1 MYDITALKRELAKR
15 PESGMG
21 YQLVEIQFEKSQGT
35 DAGIAYNGELLVLS
49 SEPVVKITR
58 ESFEG
63 FVRRSPSA
71 TGQIKS
77 LRVLQKSDA
86 YQLDARARESLV
98 LKAAAA
104 KVGSGPA
111 GEAPV
116 EQTKSG
122 EVFKRFTAYPKDF
135 RVREDGGWTDGTYA
149 TTEEDAKNV
158 KTGRDAVKRYAL
170 PNSEPASNVWTGR
183 PHAGTTIQRG
193 TTQPAFDQP
202 GGGVEVIFTTGTQ
215 ANTVTGPVKIP
226 D

>member
-111 GEAPV
+111 GARAPALPGRAGRACPRCGRYGSRPYAHRRGAV
-116 EQTKSG
+116 SAAG
-122 EVFKRFTAYPKDF
+122 GRCVRRRRPSIRWP
-135 RVREDGGWTDGTYA
+135 RVR
-149 TTEEDAKNV
+149 
-158 KTGRDAVKRYAL
+158 
-170 PNSEPASNVWTGR
+170 
-183 PHAGTTIQRG
+183 
-193 TTQPAFDQP
+193 
-202 GGGVEVIFTTGTQ
+202 
-215 ANTVTGPVKIP
+215 
-226 D
+226 

>member
-1 MYDITALKRELAKR
+1 MYDITALKRELARR

-21 YQLVEIQFEKSQGT
+21 YQLVEVQFEKSSRT
-35 DAGIAYNGELLVLS
+35 DAGVAYNGELLVLS
-49 SEPVVKITR
+49 SEPVTKITR
-58 ESFEG
+58 ESFDV
-63 FVRRSPSA
+63 FVLRAPSA
-71 TGQIKS
+71 RGEIKS
-77 LRVLQKSDA
+77 LRVLQKSEA

-111 GEAPV
+111 SEAPP
-116 EQTKSG
+116 EQTKAG
-122 EVFKRFTAYPKDF
+122 DVFKRFTAYAKDF
-135 RVREDGGWTDGTYA
+135 RLRDDGGWTEGTYA

-158 KTGRDAVKRYAL
+158 KTGGDAVRRYAL
-170 PNSEPASNVWTGR
+170 PNSEPAANVWTGR
-183 PHAGTTIQRG
+183 PQTGTTIQRG

-215 ANTVTGPVKIP
+215 ANTVTGPVKMP